1 MPQKSI
7 RQALN
12 EALAQEMRRDPTRH
26 RDRRG
31 CRRRRRH
38 ARASATPMA
47 ACSASPRGC
56 SANSARRGSSTRRSP
71 KSAIMGAAAGAA
83 VTGLRPVA
91 ELMFSDF
98 FGVCFDQIFNQAA
111 KFRYMFG
118 GKAKTPLVIRTMI
131 GAGRSAA
138 AQHSQSPYHIFT
150 SVPGL
155 KCVVPSNAYDAK
167 GLLIQ
172 AIRDDD
178 PVIFCEHKL
187 MYDLRAEVPDEP
199 YTIPFG
205 EANIVRDG
213 DDVTVVAL
221 ARMVHYADEAAEA
234 LAKDGIE
241 CRADRPAHDL
251 AARRGHDPRERRAHR
266 PAGHR
271 RRGDAALQHGDRH
284 RRAGRRQGVRRAEGA
299 DPAGDRAAHP
309 GAVRPVPRKA
319 LHPEPRED
327 RRRGARGARVRR
339 SSYASS
345 PGARRRGPASVQACA
360 SRCVDCPLS
369 RE

>member
-1 MPQKSI
+1 
-7 RQALN
+7 
-12 EALAQEMRRDPTRH
+12 
-26 RDRRG
+26 
-31 CRRRRRH
+31 
-38 ARASATPMA
+38 
-47 ACSASPRGC
+47 
-56 SANSARRGSSTRRSP
+56 
-71 KSAIMGAAAGAA
+71 
-83 VTGLRPVA
+83 
-91 ELMFSDF
+91 MFSDF
-98 FGVCFDQIFNQAA
+98 LGVCFDQIFNQAA

-167 GLLIQ
+167 GLLIE

-221 ARMVHYADEAAEA
+221 ARMVHYANEAVET
-234 LAKDGIE
+234 LAGEGIE
-241 CRADRPAHDL
+241 CEL
-251 AARRGHDPRERRAHR
+251 IDPRTTSPLDEDTILESVERTGRLVVVDEATPR
-266 PAGHR
+266 CNMAT
-271 RRGDAALQHGDRH
+271 DIAALV
-284 RRAGRRQGVRRAEGA
+284 GRKGVRRAEGA
-299 DPAGDRAAHP
+299 GQAGDGAAHA
-309 GAVRPVPRKA
+309 GAVRAVARKA
-319 LHPEPRED
+319 LYPKPRAHRRGGARSLRLSAMKD
-327 RRRGARGARVRR
+327 NRRRRG
-339 SSYASS
+339 
-345 PGARRRGPASVQACA
+345 
-360 SRCVDCPLS
+360 
-369 RE
+369 

>member
-1 MPQKSI
+1 
-7 RQALN
+7 
-12 EALAQEMRRDPTRH
+12 
-26 RDRRG
+26 
-31 CRRRRRH
+31 
-38 ARASATPMA
+38 
-47 ACSASPRGC
+47 
-56 SANSARRGSSTRRSP
+56 
-71 KSAIMGAAAGAA
+71 MGAAAGAA

-98 FGVCFDQIFNQAA
+98 FGVCFDQIYNQAA

-221 ARMVHYADEAAEA
+221 ARMVHYAGEAIDT
-234 LAKDGIE
+234 LAKEGIE
-241 CRADRPAHDL
+241 CEL
-251 AARRGHDPRERRAHR
+251 IDPRTTSPLDEDTILEICRAHR
-266 PAGHR
+266 PARRR
-271 RRGDAALQHGDRH
+271 RRGDAALQHGGRH
-284 RRAGRRQGVRRAEGA
+284 RRTRRRQGVRVAESPGQA
-299 DPAGDRAAHP
+299 RDRTAYP
-309 GAVRPVPRKA
+309 GAVRAVLGKA
-319 LHPEPRED
+319 LHPEPRAD
-327 RRRGARGARVRR
+327 RRRGARSSRVR
-339 SSYASS
+339 
-345 PGARRRGPASVQACA
+345 PVN
-360 SRCVDCPLS
+360 
-369 RE
+369 